1 MRLISFAANIHSV
14 TDNTA
19 MLPMLPPGQG
29 MWVCKSQNNIAYANQ
44 TKPTLRSVIQRLLFM
59 PQKLLPNQ
67 NKCHSSVSICQAPGN
82 TLPNSNAAMVAAAE
96 AKTGTICRLLMA

>member
-29 MWVCKSQNNIAYANQ
+29 VWVCKSQNSIAYANQ
-44 TKPTLRSVIQRLLFM
+44 TKPTLRRVIQRLLFM

-67 NKCHSSVSICQAPGN
+67 NKCHSSVSICQALGKAFPMIK
-82 TLPNSNAAMVAAAE
+82 AAMVAVAE
-96 AKTGTICRLLMA
+96 AKTGTICRLWMV